1 MNEILSKYIYYQDEA
16 GFVLHGDSRLL
27 MQYITSDD
35 VDVIVTDPVWPG
47 CKPDFPGSDDPFRL
61 FYNVAV
67 HFPRLTDSV
76 IIILGC
82 NTDPRL
88 LSGIHPTLKFLRLA
102 IMERI
107 PPSYRG
113 PIMYSFDVAY
123 VFGAGWLAKKKTKVL
138 PAKCSNPSR
147 GYRDHGIKHP
157 CPRHPKDMI
166 WLLEGYTRPDQ
177 IIFDPFAGSGMIA
190 WAAKQTG
197 RKYLSIEIEKD
208 YCDDIVRRLS
218 STGWNRSFQ
227 ETMI

>member
-1 MNEILSKYIYYQDEA
+1 M
-16 GFVLHGDSRLL
+16 V
-27 MQYITSDD
+27 
-35 VDVIVTDPVWPG
+35 VTDPVWPG
-47 CKPDFPGSDDPFRL
+47 CKPDLPGSECPYHL
-61 FYNVAV
+61 FYSVAKF
-67 HFPRLTDSV
+67 FPLITDRA

-88 LSGIHPTLKFLRLA
+88 LRGIPPGLEFLRLA

-123 VFGAGWLAKKKTKVL
+123 VFGAGWLAKKHTKVL

-147 GYRDHGIKHP
+147 GYRDHNIKHP

-166 WLLEGYTRPDQ
+166 WLLEGYTRPGQ

-197 RKYLSIEIEKD
+197 RRHLSIEIEKE

-227 ETMI
+227 EAMI